1 MRDLEKMLPLH
12 LHLDEKQLD
21 LDINMSVSYI
31 FCAFMIQA
39 VSPVLVFYWYWA
51 VSFSNLSNATLE
63 SSEPKDTHDARR
75 GRTSNNRYNR

>member
-31 FCAFMIQA
+31 FCAFMILA
-39 VSPVLVFYWYWA
+39 VSPVLVFYWLL
-51 VSFSNLSNATLE
+51 VLGSQFFKFE
-63 SSEPKDTHDARR
+63 
-75 GRTSNNRYNR
+75 

>member
-31 FCAFMIQA
+31 FCAFMILA
-39 VSPVLVFYWYWA
+39 VSPEY
-51 VSFSNLSNATLE
+51 ATLE
-63 SSEPKDTHDARR
+63 SSEPKDTHDAGR